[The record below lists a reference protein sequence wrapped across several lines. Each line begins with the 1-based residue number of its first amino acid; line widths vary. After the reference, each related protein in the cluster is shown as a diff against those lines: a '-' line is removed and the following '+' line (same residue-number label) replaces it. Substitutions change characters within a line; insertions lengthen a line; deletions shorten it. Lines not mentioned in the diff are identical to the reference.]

1 MLQMSFGRTAI
12 GYEGQSTS
20 IRPDG
25 SGCKRA
31 VSSFSPELE
40 SSRFSGGYG
49 AARISSRL
57 LSLPAR

>member
-40 SSRFSGGYG
+40 SSRDLLKNGGCG
-49 AARISSRL
+49 L
-57 LSLPAR
+57 F